1 MANKVEKTKNEWKEI
16 LTPEQFT
23 ILREK
28 GTEAPFTGKYN
39 DFKADG
45 TFACAG
51 CGEELFDSATK
62 FDSGTGWPSFYK
74 PFNGE
79 CIEEQTDTSHGT
91 VRNEV
96 LCGTCGGHLGHL
108 FPDGPNPTGLRY
120 CINSMAMTFEGKA
133 K

>member
-1 MANKVEKTKNEWKEI
+1 MYRYREI
-16 LTPEQFT
+16 T
-23 ILREK
+23 
-28 GTEAPFTGKYN
+28 TEIVDSLERFPFTGKYN

-62 FDSGTGWPSFYK
+62 FDSGTGWPSFYQ

-79 CIEEQTDTSHGT
+79 CIEEQADTSHGM

-96 LCGTCGGHLGHL
+96 LCGNCGGHLGHL

-120 CINSMAMTFEGKA
+120 CINSMAMTFEGNA

>member
-23 ILREK
+23 ILRGK

-62 FDSGTGWPSFYK
+62 FDSGTGWPSFYQ

-79 CIEEQTDTSHGT
+79 CIEEKTDTSHGM

-96 LCGTCGGHLGHL
+96 LCGNCGGHLGHL

>member
-1 MANKVEKTKNEWKEI
+1 MDETHYKEK
-16 LTPEQFT
+16 LTPLQYQVS
-23 ILREK
+23 RQK
-28 GTEAPFTGKYN
+28 GTEPPFTGEYWSTKDPGVYRCVCCDASLFSSDTKY
-39 DFKADG
+39 
-45 TFACAG
+45 
-51 CGEELFDSATK
+51 
-62 FDSGTGWPSFYK
+62 DSGTGWPSFYQ

-79 CIEEQTDTSHGT
+79 CIEEKTDTSHGM

-96 LCGTCGGHLGHL
+96 LCGNCGGHLGHL